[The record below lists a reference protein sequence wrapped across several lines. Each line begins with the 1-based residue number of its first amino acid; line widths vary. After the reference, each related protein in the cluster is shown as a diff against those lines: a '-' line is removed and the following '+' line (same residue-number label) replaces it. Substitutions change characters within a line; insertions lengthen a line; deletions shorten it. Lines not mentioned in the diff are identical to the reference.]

1 MTHLYDLVRCPRSSA
16 RGGENVYLLLS
27 SRMGHSH
34 PLLVYFGLFKQS
46 IQLLQQI
53 NVKNCPSSIW
63 CWDSNLQPSE
73 YESPP
78 ITTRPGLPLQL
89 TFLQLSDGEYHL
101 VVWRGK

>member
-1 MTHLYDLVRCPRSSA
+1 MDQLRP
-16 RGGENVYLLLS
+16 LLS
-27 SRMGHSH
+27 FI
-34 PLLVYFGLFKQS
+34 FGLFKQTS
-46 IQLLQQI
+46 VQILQQI

>member
-1 MTHLYDLVRCPRSSA
+1 MTHLYDLFRCPRSSA

-53 NVKNCPSSIW
+53 NVKNCPSSIRW
-63 CWDSNLQPSE
+63 RDSNTQRLE
-73 YESPP
+73 LKFLP
-78 ITTRPGLPLQL
+78 ITLNGLAGLPEPIL
-89 TFLQLSDGEYHL
+89 
-101 VVWRGK
+101 